1 MAPEPLPAVSLDNYV
16 KPELVSIHSSVE
28 NKDALFKNFADQ
40 FGRHRP
46 GINTHDVFLGLQR
59 REAAQNTGVCHGVA
73 MPHAT
78 LTNLDRTYLMVQH
91 LETPLDYDAPDN
103 EPVDLVF
110 ATLGPPSDRQLHLV
124 LLAQIS
130 KLILETSILDKIRGA
145 QNDNEIVEIL
155 KEALKNGG

>member
-1 MAPEPLPAVSLDNYV
+1 MS
-16 KPELVSIHSSVE
+16 
-28 NKDALFKNFADQ
+28 
-40 FGRHRP
+40 
-46 GINTHDVFLGLQR
+46 R

-91 LETPLDYDAPDN
+91 LEKPLDYDAPDN
-103 EPVDLVF
+103 EPVDLIF
-110 ATLGPPSDRQLHLV
+110 ATLSPPSDRQLHLV

-145 QNDNEIVEIL
+145 QSVDEIVEIL
-155 KEALKNGG
+155 KDALKNGG